1 MKPSIPLP
9 AARAEL
15 SLVERQ
21 IRSLS
26 QRKNYLKRILSERTR
41 LYVWHERKAAA

>member
-15 SLVERQ
+15 SVVERQ

-26 QRKNYLKRILSERTR
+26 QRKNYLKRILSERVR
-41 LYVWHERKAAA
+41 VYVWRNERTAA